1 MGEATNERP
10 TIEDARASLAEHFG
24 YQNFRAGQERII
36 QAVLRQVR
44 GLS

>member
-1 MGEATNERP
+1 MADGCGQSACAP
-10 TIEDARASLAEHFG
+10 APGSLNADDM
-24 YQNFRAGQERII
+24 ERIV